1 MHFRVV
7 VANVPFC
14 AAIGNCPEA
23 ERGREVIG
31 FLELERQK
39 KNIYHNL
46 SARSSHLNGR
56 THSPQKVI
64 LILLY
69 YHVENIIEKIL
80 YFTVFKHKHLLLVP
94 KNQKVNLSNLVFL
107 STLD

>member
-14 AAIGNCPEA
+14 AAIGNRPKA
-23 ERGREVIG
+23 ERGRKVIW

-39 KNIYHNL
+39 KNISHNL

-56 THSPQKVI
+56 TLSPQEVV
-64 LILLY
+64 LILFY
-69 YHVENIIEKIL
+69 YQVENIIENIL

-94 KNQKVNLSNLVFL
+94 KNQEVNLSNMVFL
-107 STLD
+107 STVD